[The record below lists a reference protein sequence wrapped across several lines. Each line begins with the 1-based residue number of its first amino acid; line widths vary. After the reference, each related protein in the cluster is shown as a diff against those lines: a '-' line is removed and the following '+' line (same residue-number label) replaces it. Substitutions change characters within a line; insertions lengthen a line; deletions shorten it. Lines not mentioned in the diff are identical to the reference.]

1 MIALRYACWFA
12 VAVLLLQPDIAR
24 SEELHARFRYSED
37 ATTKN
42 DLLLAKG
49 ADDPLEGPLSR
60 AVSMG
65 YADVIVLMLRDA
77 AVVRNEGPYALNLSV
92 QQGRLE
98 ITQLLLAS
106 GISPNEPI
114 KGGWYP
120 YAEAAKQ
127 GDVSSMCLMLDY
139 GVNVS
144 LKNDRVG
151 NLVMALSGRHFDAA
165 VLLMLSGYVPDDSEK
180 KKVLGLGD
188 RWGAREL
195 YSAVMSIKPN
205 EGSLS
210 QQCKAA
216 EKSWKSVM
224 AK

>member
-1 MIALRYACWFA
+1 
-12 VAVLLLQPDIAR
+12 
-24 SEELHARFRYSED
+24 
-37 ATTKN
+37 
-42 DLLLAKG
+42 
-49 ADDPLEGPLSR
+49 
-60 AVSMG
+60 MG
-65 YADVIVLMLRDA
+65 HADVIVLMLKDA

-106 GISPNEPI
+106 GVSPNEPI

-165 VLLMLSGYVPDDSEK
+165 VLLMAESAFKRKEYS
-180 KKVLGLGD
+180 KVV
-188 RWGAREL
+188 EL
-195 YSAVMSIKPN
+195 YEQVLPLLTATELKRLDISRAR
-205 EGSLS
+205 
-210 QQCKAA
+210 AA
-216 EKSWKSVM
+216 RT
-224 AK
+224 